1 MTVNDRKSPGIDSR
15 MVVCYG
21 RTTVGAGS
29 FQNAGFHERRWVMQ
43 HNKLKATLGRV
54 AASAL
59 IGVMATTGMSVLN
72 CP

>member
-1 MTVNDRKSPGIDSR
+1 
-15 MVVCYG
+15 
-21 RTTVGAGS
+21 
-29 FQNAGFHERRWVMQ
+29 MQ